1 MRDILEH
8 FPTEIVEL
16 CDENNKKIKDLKGL
30 FGKTGF
36 TVTDI
41 STPIIEG
48 QKIIRKLPNGAEEN
62 YTIIASKFNNGHG
75 DICSFYKLI
84 LQKSNCNLSTNANNN
99 VYINNSI
106 TIGNNNKFDEST
118 IGNDNK

>member
-48 QKIIRKLPNGAEEN
+48 QKIIRKLPNGAE
-62 YTIIASKFNNGHG
+62 FNNGHG

>member
-30 FGKTGF
+30 FGKTA
-36 TVTDI
+36 VTDI

-62 YTIIASKFNNGHG
+62 YTIIESKFNNGHG
-75 DICSFYKLI
+75 DICSFYKLT
-84 LQKSNCNLSTNANNN
+84 LQKSNYALNTNANNN
-99 VYINNSI
+99 IYIDNSI
-106 TIGNNNKFDEST
+106 TIGNNNTFDEST
-118 IGNDNK
+118 IGNENK

>member
-1 MRDILEH
+1 MRDILKNM
-8 FPTEIVEL
+8 PTEIVEL
-16 CDENNKKIKDLKGL
+16 YDENNKKIKDLKGL

-41 STPIIEG
+41 SIPIIEG

-62 YTIIASKFNNGHG
+62 YTIIESKFNNGHG
-75 DICSFYKLI
+75 DICSFYKLT
-84 LQKSNCNLSTNANNN
+84 LQKSNCGLNTNANNN
-99 VYINNSI
+99 IYIDNSI

>member
-16 CDENNKKIKDLKGL
+16 YDENNKKIKDLKGL

-36 TVTDI
+36 TITDI

-62 YTIIASKFNNGHG
+62 YTIIESKFNNGHG
-75 DICSFYKLI
+75 DICSFYKLT
-84 LQKSNCNLSTNANNN
+84 LQKSNYALNTNANNN
-99 VYINNSI
+99 IYIDNSI
-106 TIGNNNKFDEST
+106 TIGNNNTFDEST
-118 IGNDNK
+118 IGNENK